1 MTLFISFSFHVS
13 DLNGAILDHIAYSQP
28 TKSNVVS
35 ASKYHKGSGGFDKQF
50 YKFNLTQKPF
60 LGMSQTHS
68 NATVRRL
75 VHIRIDITGSMLL
88 LS

>member
-1 MTLFISFSFHVS
+1 MTSLIGFSFHAS
-13 DLNGAILDHIAYSQP
+13 DLNAAIVDHIAYSQP

-60 LGMSQTHS
+60 LDMSQTHS
-68 NATVRRL
+68 NATVQQ
-75 VHIRIDITGSMLL
+75 LL
-88 LS
+88 NNG